1 MNLFESIN
9 QTRFLGKEF
18 LTWLCIQLKVRGYF
32 WPVKKSVTLWF
43 DDRIVLELAF
53 ENVKEVNTI
62 RGENPT
68 GTEEAKAAL
77 RMGRRSAP
85 PNLE

>member
-1 MNLFESIN
+1 MGGGISLAGE
-9 QTRFLGKEF
+9 
-18 LTWLCIQLKVRGYF
+18 
-32 WPVKKSVTLWF
+32 KSVTLWF

-68 GTEEAKAAL
+68 GTRRPKRPCEWK
-77 RMGRRSAP
+77 RRSASAKFGMSKDFAIGHSHFRVM
-85 PNLE
+85 NWLFQA

>member
-18 LTWLCIQLKVRGYF
+18 LTWLWYRSESAGGVFPLADE
-32 WPVKKSVTLWF
+32 KSVTLWF

-77 RMGRRSAP
+77 RMG
-85 PNLE
+85 